1 MDRSKDSSARPR
13 GLCRSGGHGR
23 ALVAGRR
30 IAATSMLV
38 AEARAP
44 AHGWLGSYAFHPPY
58 RGLCIV
64 VEVSPPL
71 DLSSIRYSGRKKT
84 QSQIVFDVRMLRLRS
99 ARAWS

>member
-23 ALVAGRR
+23 ALVPGTR

-38 AEARAP
+38 AEAGAP
-44 AHGWLGSYAFHPPY
+44 APRLAMELCFPSPY
-58 RGLCIV
+58 RGLGIV
-64 VEVSPPL
+64 VEVSASL
-71 DLSSIRYSGRKKT
+71 DLSSIRYSGKENT
-84 QSQIVFDVRMLRLRS
+84 QSQIVVDVRMLRLRS